1 MASHTAMLLDP
12 RAYRKQ
18 LQTPPTATATAAT
31 ANGNGDPGPLPSTSP
46 GHFNSYAG
54 FTKGSHPPDAP
65 TSFFPSLIRCPSP
78 PDDPV
83 DPVFYSSPDSAL
95 SPSGSRKA
103 FGLLVLETTGQ
114 QNPNLPSR
122 NYAPPSI
129 APPGTVSAAQ
139 HLLHPQ
145 RRPSS
150 RTGLKSSRSPQ
161 RVPSRSNSNT
171 RGVVPR
177 SPQPAPKAES
187 TVDVEF
193 ATPVQDAS
201 DLGDGHN
208 GVPESLHGRLLE
220 DIYGVE
226 RRESQPRKRIKTVD
240 PSAEELQQQQQQAKR
255 RHFSM
260 AGNNGFGE
268 WMKEDQGES
277 KPRTSA
283 TTNIVDLTLGKD
295 MDNMCQF
302 KFFTTN
308 TSLYGSLQ
316 MLLVA
321 MAMAM
326 TMTMTCKLPDPTI

>member
-31 ANGNGDPGPLPSTSP
+31 VNGNSDSGSLSSTSP
-46 GHFNSYAG
+46 GHFDSYSG
-54 FTKGSHPPDAP
+54 PTKDSHPPDAP
-65 TSFFPSLIRCPSP
+65 VSFFPSLMRCPSP

-83 DPVFYSSPDSAL
+83 VYSSPDSAL
-95 SPSGSRKA
+95 SLSGSGKA
-103 FGLLVLETTGQ
+103 FGLLVHGTTGQ

-150 RTGLKSSRSPQ
+150 RTGLNSSRSPQ
-161 RVPSRSNSNT
+161 RVSSRSNSNT
-171 RGVVPR
+171 PSVVTR

-193 ATPVQDAS
+193 ATPAQDAS

-208 GVPESLHGRLLE
+208 GVPESHHGSLLE

-226 RRESQPRKRIKTVD
+226 RRENQPRKRIKTVD
-240 PSAEELQQQQQQAKR
+240 PSAEELQQQQAKR

-277 KPRTSA
+277 KLPTSVTA
-283 TTNIVDLTLGKD
+283 NIVDLTLGKD
-295 MDNMCQF
+295 MDNMCRL
-302 KFFTTN
+302 KFCSTN
-308 TSLYGSLQ
+308 ISLFGSFQ
-316 MLLVA
+316 ILLV
-321 MAMAM
+321 AMAM
-326 TMTMTCKLPDPTI
+326 TMTMTCKLPDLTI